1 MSVQSVVLNEG
12 LKTIGSETFRSS
24 KIKRIVISK
33 SVTKI
38 DKCAFENCKNLK
50 EVVFEGGSKLEKIG
64 FGCFKDSELE
74 EITLPKT
81 LQDVG
86 WCVFEYCKDLRTIYV
101 EDGCEASL
109 VRAQVPDSTCVISL
123 STVLAGGVSV

>member
-1 MSVQSVVLNEG
+1 MSQIVKGAKYAKTVIFPGTVRESLELKVSYMSVQSVVLNEG

-64 FGCFKDSELE
+64 FSCFKNSGIEA
-74 EITLPKT
+74 ITLPKS
-81 LQDVG
+81 
-86 WCVFEYCKDLRTIYV
+86 LREI
-101 EDGCEASL
+101 D
-109 VRAQVPDSTCVISL
+109 
-123 STVLAGGVSV
+123 